1 MKTFLF
7 TVFDVCAGAFLEPFS
22 APSVEFAIR
31 SFRQAVNTPEHA
43 FHTHATDYTLFV
55 IGEFDAI
62 SGKLI
67 PQEPASL
74 GIGITFLEETPL
86 ESAKRVVSVDNLR
99 DALPLQHDDGS
110 VSNA

>member
-7 TVFDVCAGAFLEPFS
+7 TVFDVCAGAFLEPFC

-31 SFRQAVNTPEHA
+31 SFRQAVNTPQHA
-43 FHTHATDYTLFV
+43 FATHPADYTLFV

-74 GIGITFLEETPL
+74 GIGITFVAETPL
-86 ESAKRVVSVDNLR
+86 EGAMRVNELDELGDVT
-99 DALPLQHDDGS
+99 DA
-110 VSNA
+110 

>member
-7 TVFDVCAGAFLEPFS
+7 TVFDVCAGAFLEPFC

-31 SFRQAVNTPEHA
+31 SFRQAVNTPQHA
-43 FHTHATDYTLFV
+43 FATHPSDYTLFV

-67 PQEPASL
+67 PQEPGSL
-74 GIGITFLEETPL
+74 GIGITFVAETPKDAANRML
-86 ESAKRVVSVDNLR
+86 EHDGLEDLL
-99 DALPLQHDDGS
+99 DA
-110 VSNA
+110 